1 LNKDKIK
8 NRKFKNMK
16 RRLEKN
22 TTNIITF
29 NIKLNYLDY
38 INEINKRLY
47 KKMLNRKKIKLMKKK
62 VNEFQDGSKRVGKRN
77 NKISLKLS
85 KIKKYININETYTK
99 IKFKQDYFSIGD
111 NLMVRD
117 FNENFLVAKLS
128 KIIPVNG
135 NKKYPY
141 WPTIEVEW

>member
-1 LNKDKIK
+1 
-8 NRKFKNMK
+8 
-16 RRLEKN
+16 
-22 TTNIITF
+22 
-29 NIKLNYLDY
+29 
-38 INEINKRLY
+38 
-47 KKMLNRKKIKLMKKK
+47 MLNRKKIKLMKKK
-62 VNEFQDGSKRVGKRN
+62 VNELHDGNKRVGKRN
-77 NKISLKLS
+77 NKISLKLC
-85 KIKKYININETYTK
+85 KIKKYININETYSK